1 MKIDERMSRITAITD
16 FYLSRFGRAQIGIY
30 QLPITDPNPPWFY
43 IFTNTLMVTMRRKN
57 FMPYIFWFRD
67 FLGNRFILLIW
78 ASGYFRSDL
87 RDITPVVERAWSVH
101 SPTPPISVLGSFP
114 LSMESSAEDRTR
126 FDQTVSELVLVQF
139 PVSFGV
145 WYQHTFGGSRIR

>member
-1 MKIDERMSRITAITD
+1 MKNDERISRITEITD

-67 FLGNRFILLIW
+67 FPGNRFILILW
-78 ASGYFRSDL
+78 VNGYFRTGLQDV
-87 RDITPVVERAWSVH
+87 TPVVERAWSVH
-101 SPTPPISVLGSFP
+101 SPTPPISILGSFP
-114 LSMESSAEDRTR
+114 LSMESTTDRIR
-126 FDQTVSELVLVQF
+126 FNQVVGELVQYPLF
-139 PVSFGV
+139 PGV
-145 WYQHTFGGSRIR
+145 YLHQHTFGSSRLR

>member
-67 FLGNRFILLIW
+67 FPGNRFILLIW

-87 RDITPVVERAWSVH
+87 QDITPVVERAWSSH
-101 SPTPPISVLGSFP
+101 SPMPISILGSFP

-139 PVSFGV
+139 PVSSGV